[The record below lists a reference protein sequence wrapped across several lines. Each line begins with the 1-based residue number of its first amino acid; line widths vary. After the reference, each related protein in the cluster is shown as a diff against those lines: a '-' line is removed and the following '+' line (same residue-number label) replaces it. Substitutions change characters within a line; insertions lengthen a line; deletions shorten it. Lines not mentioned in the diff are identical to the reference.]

1 MSERKIVTGK
11 GIPLVGNDIDTDRI
25 IPARFLRCVTF
36 DGLGKEAFADDRASN
51 PGHPFNQPQYQN
63 AKILVVNANFG
74 CGSSREHAPQA
85 IARWGIDAI
94 VGESFAEIFF
104 GNCLTMGVP
113 CVTTSSANIK
123 SIQNLLKENPDA
135 NMILDLEDMHVKCG
149 RYSSA
154 VKMDSGA
161 RSMLVSGKWDTCG
174 LLTKNIPQ
182 IQETATKIPYVA
194 W

>member
-36 DGLGKEAFADDRASN
+36 DGLGEQAFADDRASN
-51 PGHPFNQPQYQN
+51 RDHPFNLPQYQN

-94 VGESFAEIFF
+94 VGESFAEIFL

-123 SIQNLLKENPDA
+123 SIQNLLKENPDV
-135 NMILDLEDMHVKCG
+135 NMTLDLEDMHVKCG
-149 RYSSA
+149 RYSSS

-174 LLTKNIPQ
+174 LLTKNISQ
-182 IQETATKIPYVA
+182 IQETATKLPYVA